1 MIIVKCI
8 KNVEKELE
16 VINSELE
23 RESTKQE
30 KNEEYITELSKE
42 KENLE
47 EYLESYKKN
56 LKELNEIETRIYYK
70 IVYEGFGVMKAIEK
84 VAEENYL
91 NGVKPTNVQWIHTK
105 IFPNVKKKLFL
116 QKTR

>member
-23 RESTKQE
+23 RE
-30 KNEEYITELSKE
+30 LSKSSHNAELIVELKKE
-42 KENLE
+42 KSNLE
-47 EYLESYKKN
+47 KYLENYKKS
-56 LKELNEIETRIYYK
+56 LKELNEIESRIYYK
-70 IVYEGFGVMKAIEK
+70 IVYEGISVMKAIEK

-105 IFPNVKKKLFL
+105 IFPNVKKRLIFS
-116 QKTR
+116 KTR